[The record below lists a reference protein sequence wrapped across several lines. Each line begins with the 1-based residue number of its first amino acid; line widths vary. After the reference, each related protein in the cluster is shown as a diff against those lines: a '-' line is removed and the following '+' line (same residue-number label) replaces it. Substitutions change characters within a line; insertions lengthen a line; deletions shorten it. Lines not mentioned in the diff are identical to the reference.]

1 MLPKKD
7 KTSLQAFIE
16 EEKDEEEHSNR
27 LINPLLDEEDFVI
40 RTIEETENELNIWI
54 NVKQPPLNFF
64 IKNMMR
70 SRKMFHWK
78 NKYQKN
84 TTNS

>member
-40 RTIEETENELNIWI
+40 RTIEETENELNI
-54 NVKQPPLNFF
+54 
-64 IKNMMR
+64 
-70 SRKMFHWK
+70 
-78 NKYQKN
+78 
-84 TTNS
+84 